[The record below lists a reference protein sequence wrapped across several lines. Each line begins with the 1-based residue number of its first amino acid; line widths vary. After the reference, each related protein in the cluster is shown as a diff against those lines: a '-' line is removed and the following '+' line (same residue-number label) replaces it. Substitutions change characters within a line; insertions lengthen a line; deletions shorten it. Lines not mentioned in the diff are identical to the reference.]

1 MNTAERKL
9 IVLPE
14 DGMRPIAEAIEQA
27 KSSLDVKMFLF
38 TEPALVDAVIAAHR
52 RGIRARIMLNPA
64 RRDGESDNA
73 ETIKLLIG
81 AGIEVRDT
89 PPQFPVSHE
98 KSMVVD
104 GRLAFVASMN
114 WAVKNFTETRDY
126 AVVTEVRE
134 EVGEVIDCFNADW
147 DRSEFDGGRSARL
160 VWCPGNGRLRIAHLI
175 DKARHYLYLQNE
187 RYQDMTIIEHLVRA
201 KRRGVRVRV
210 MSLAPHSLKEKKLF
224 EGVNGLRFM
233 DDVGIKIHRLKGLHL
248 HAKMMLADGRRAIVG
263 SMNIAPGSFDERREL
278 GIELTD
284 ESVIKALEHTF
295 DQDWEN
301 SRQLDL
307 SDEGILKEM
316 LEHGHL
322 NLGSLALDSKERLR

>member
-1 MNTAERKL
+1 MGIAERKL

-14 DGMRPIAEAIEQA
+14 DGIRPIAEAVESAQV
-27 KSSLDVKMFLF
+27 SLDVKMFLF
-38 TEPALVDAVIAAHR
+38 TEPTMINAVIDAHR
-52 RGIRARIMLNPA
+52 RGVRTRIMANPA
-64 RRDGESDNA
+64 RRDGESDNV
-73 ETIKLLIG
+73 ETIKLLIA
-81 AGIEVRDT
+81 AGVEVRDT

-104 GRLAFVASMN
+104 GRLAFIESMN

-126 AVVTEVRE
+126 AVVTAVRE
-134 EVGEVIDCFNADW
+134 EVREVSDCFNADW
-147 DRSEFDGGRSARL
+147 DRSEFDGGASARL

-175 DKARHYLYLQNE
+175 DKAKHYLYLQNE

-201 KRRGVRVRV
+201 KRRGVHVRV

-248 HAKMMLADGRRAIVG
+248 HAKMMLADGKRAIIG

-278 GIELTD
+278 GIEVTD
-284 ESVIKALEHTF
+284 ESIVKTLERTF
-295 DQDWEN
+295 DQDWED

-307 SDEGILKEM
+307 SDGGILKEM

-322 NLGSLALDSKERLR
+322 NLGSLALDSKRRSR

>member
-1 MNTAERKL
+1 MDSTERKL
-9 IVLPE
+9 IILPE
-14 DGMRPIAEAIEQA
+14 DGMRPIAEAIEFAQV
-27 KSSLDVKMFLF
+27 SLDVKMFLF
-38 TEPALVDAVIAAHR
+38 TEPTLINAVIAAHR
-52 RGIRARIMLNPA
+52 RGVRTRIMLNPA
-64 RRDGESDNA
+64 RRDGESENA
-73 ETIKLLIG
+73 ETAKLLIA
-81 AGIEVRDT
+81 AGVEVRDT

-98 KSMVVD
+98 KSMIID
-104 GRLAFVASMN
+104 GRLVFVESMN
-114 WAVKNFTETRDY
+114 WAAKNFTETRDY
-126 AVVTEVRE
+126 AVVTAVRE
-134 EVGEVIDCFNADW
+134 EVREAIDCFNADW
-147 DRSEFDGGRSARL
+147 DRTEFDGGASARL

-175 DKARHYLYLQNE
+175 DKAKHSLHLQNE

-201 KRRGVRVRV
+201 KRRGVHVRV

-233 DDVGIKIHRLKGLHL
+233 DDVGIKIHKLKGLHL
-248 HAKMMLADGRRAIVG
+248 HAKVVLADGKRAIVG

-278 GIELTD
+278 GIEVTD
-284 ESVIKALEHTF
+284 ESIVKALERTF

-322 NLGSLALDSKERLR
+322 NLGSLALDSKGRSR

>member
-1 MNTAERKL
+1 
-9 IVLPE
+9 
-14 DGMRPIAEAIEQA
+14 MRPIAEAIESA
-27 KSSLDVKMFLF
+27 KGSLDIKMFLF
-38 TEPALVDAVIAAHR
+38 TEPDLVNAVIAVHR
-52 RGIRARIMLNPA
+52 RGVRTRIMLNPA
-64 RRDGESDNA
+64 RRTGESENT
-73 ETIKLLIG
+73 ETVKLLSC

-104 GRLAFVASMN
+104 GSLAFVASMN

-126 AVVTEVRE
+126 AVVTTVKE
-134 EVGEVIDCFNADW
+134 EVEEVIDCFNADW
-147 DRSEFDGGRSARL
+147 DRSEFDSGANAHL
-160 VWCPGNGRLRIAHLI
+160 VWCPGNGRRRIAHLI
-175 DKARHYLYLQNE
+175 DKAKHYLYLQNE

-248 HAKMMLADGRRAIVG
+248 HAKMMLADGKRAIVG

-278 GIELTD
+278 GIEVTD
-284 ESVIKALEHTF
+284 ESIIKTLERTF

-322 NLGSLALDSKERLR
+322 NLGSLALDSKEGSR

>member
-1 MNTAERKL
+1 MGATERKL

-14 DGMRPIAEAIEQA
+14 DGVRPIAEAIESAQG
-27 KSSLDVKMFLF
+27 SLDVKMFLF
-38 TEPALVDAVIAAHR
+38 TEPTLIHAVIAAHR
-52 RGIRARIMLNPA
+52 RGVRTRIMLNPA
-64 RRDGESDNA
+64 RRDGESENA
-73 ETIKLLIG
+73 ETGKLLSS

-104 GRLAFVASMN
+104 GRLAFVESMN

-126 AVVTEVRE
+126 AVVTRVKEEVR
-134 EVGEVIDCFNADW
+134 EVIDCFNADW
-147 DRSEFDGGRSARL
+147 DRSQFDDGKSARL

-175 DKARHYLYLQNE
+175 DKAKHYLSLQNE

-201 KRRGVRVRV
+201 KRRGVHVRV

-224 EGVNGLRFM
+224 EGVNGLRIM

-248 HAKMMLADGRRAIVG
+248 HAKMVLADGRRAIVG

-278 GIELTD
+278 GIEVTD
-284 ESVIKALEHTF
+284 ENIVKTLERTF

-316 LEHGHL
+316 LEHGRL
-322 NLGSLALDSKERLR
+322 NLGSLALDSEERLR

>member
-1 MNTAERKL
+1 MSAAERKL

-14 DGMRPIAEAIEQA
+14 NGMRPIAEAIEHA

-38 TEPALVDAVIAAHR
+38 TEPALIDAVIAAHR
-52 RGIRARIMLNPA
+52 RGVRTRIMLNPA

-73 ETIKLLIG
+73 ETIKLLVD
-81 AGIEVRDT
+81 AGIEVKDT

-104 GRLAFVASMN
+104 GGLAFVESMN

-126 AVVTEVRE
+126 AVVTAVRA

-175 DKARHYLYLQNE
+175 DKAKDYLYLQNE

-248 HAKMMLADGRRAIVG
+248 HAKMALADGRRAIVG

-278 GIELTD
+278 GIEVTD
-284 ESVIKALEHTF
+284 ESIIKTLEHTF

-322 NLGSLALDSKERLR
+322 NLGSLALDSQERLR

>member
-1 MNTAERKL
+1 MGATERKL

-14 DGMRPIAEAIEQA
+14 DGVRPIAEAIESAQG
-27 KSSLDVKMFLF
+27 SLDVKMFLF
-38 TEPALVDAVIAAHR
+38 TEPTLINAVIAAHR
-52 RGIRARIMLNPA
+52 RGVRTRIMLNPA

-73 ETIKLLIG
+73 ETIKLLTA

-89 PPQFPVSHE
+89 PPKFPVSHE

-104 GRLAFVASMN
+104 GRWAFVGSMN
-114 WAVKNFTETRDY
+114 WADKNFTETRDY
-126 AVVTEVRE
+126 AVMTAVRE
-134 EVGEVIDCFNADW
+134 EVEEVIDCYNADW
-147 DRSEFDGGRSARL
+147 DRSQFDGEKSVRL

-175 DKARHYLYLQNE
+175 DKAKHYLYLQNE

-248 HAKMMLADGRRAIVG
+248 HAKMMLADGKRAIVG

-278 GIELTD
+278 GIEVTD
-284 ESVIKALEHTF
+284 ESIVKTLERTF
-295 DQDWEN
+295 DQDWVN
-301 SRQLDL
+301 SHQLDL

-316 LEHGHL
+316 LEHGYL
-322 NLGSLALDSKERLR
+322 NLGSLALDSKERMH

>member
-1 MNTAERKL
+1 
-9 IVLPE
+9 
-14 DGMRPIAEAIEQA
+14 
-27 KSSLDVKMFLF
+27 MFLF
-38 TEPALVDAVIAAHR
+38 TEPALINVVIAAHR
-52 RGIRARIMLNPA
+52 RGVRTRIMLNPA
-64 RRDGESDNA
+64 RRTGESENA
-73 ETIKLLIG
+73 ETVELLSS

-89 PPQFPVSHE
+89 PPQFPVTHE

-104 GRLAFVASMN
+104 GRMAFVKSMN
-114 WAVKNFTETRDY
+114 WAAKNFTETRDY
-126 AVVTEVRE
+126 AVVTTVKE
-134 EVGEVIDCFNADW
+134 EVEEVIDCFNADW
-147 DRSEFDGGRSARL
+147 DRSEFDSRVSARL
-160 VWCPGNGRLRIAHLI
+160 VWCPGNGRLRIARLI
-175 DKARHYLYLQNE
+175 DKAKHYLYLQNE

-248 HAKMMLADGRRAIVG
+248 HAKMVLADGKRAIIG

-278 GIELTD
+278 GIEVTD
-284 ESVIKALEHTF
+284 EGIIKTLEHTF
-295 DQDWEN
+295 DHDWQN
-301 SRQLDL
+301 SRPLDL

-322 NLGSLALDSKERLR
+322 NLGSLALDSKEKSS